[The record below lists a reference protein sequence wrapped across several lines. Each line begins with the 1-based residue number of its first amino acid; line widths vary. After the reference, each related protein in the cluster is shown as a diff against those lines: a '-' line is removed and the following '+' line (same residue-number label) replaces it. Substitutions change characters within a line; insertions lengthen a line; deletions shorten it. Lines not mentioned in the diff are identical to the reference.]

1 MRKSMVFRPIKWL
14 FCSLN
19 PILVEELL
27 DHISAEIYQKS
38 YVVVDG
44 FVDEEFRK
52 ALLEEQIGLVGQ
64 GKFRHA
70 AIGKGGQKQVRTE
83 IRSDEV
89 LWMDADELSPL
100 QTVYWE
106 KIEEIRKVLNQRCFL
121 GLRSF
126 EGHFARYPIGSFY
139 KKHLDQFHT
148 VPHRVVT
155 VILYLN
161 DAWTSEDG
169 GALRMY
175 LPQED
180 GSERIEDVLPLGGR
194 LVVFLSG
201 EIPHEVLPTKKERIS
216 ITGWLRDID

>member
-1 MRKSMVFRPIKWL
+1 M
-14 FCSLN
+14 
-19 PILVEELL
+19 EDLL
-27 DHISAEIYQKS
+27 DQISSEIYQKS
-38 YVVVDG
+38 YVIIDD
-44 FVDEEFRK
+44 FVDEEFRR
-52 ALLEEQIGLVGQ
+52 ALLAEQNELVRQ

-70 AIGKGGQKQVRTE
+70 AVGKGGQKQVRTE

-89 LWMDADELSPL
+89 YWMDADELSPL
-100 QTVYWE
+100 QKTYWE
-106 KIEEIRKVLNQRCFL
+106 KVDEIRKVLNQRCFL

-126 EGHFARYPIGSFY
+126 EGHFAKYPVGSFY
-139 KKHLDQFHT
+139 KRHLDQFHA

-161 DAWTSEDG
+161 ESWTAEDE

-175 LPQED
+175 FPQED
-180 GSERIEDVLPLGGR
+180 GTEQIEDVLPLGGR

-216 ITGWLRDID
+216 ITGWLKDID

>member
-1 MRKSMVFRPIKWL
+1 M
-14 FCSLN
+14 
-19 PILVEELL
+19 EEQL

-38 YVVVDG
+38 YVVVDN
-44 FVDEEFRK
+44 FVDKEFQS
-52 ALLEEQIGLVGQ
+52 ALLAEQMQLLGQ

-70 AIGKGGQKQVRTE
+70 AVGKGGQKQVRTE
-83 IRSDEV
+83 IRGDEV
-89 LWMDADELSPL
+89 HWMDADDLSPL
-100 QTVYWE
+100 QAAYWE
-106 KIEEIRKVLNQRCFL
+106 KLEEIRKALNQRCFL

-139 KKHLDQFHT
+139 KRHLDQFQA

-161 DAWTSEDG
+161 DSWTQEEE

-175 LPQED
+175 ISQED
-180 GSERIEDVLPLGGR
+180 GSELIEDVLPVGGR
-194 LVVFLSG
+194 LVIFLSG

-216 ITGWLRDID
+216 ITGWFRNID

>member
-1 MRKSMVFRPIKWL
+1 M
-14 FCSLN
+14 
-19 PILVEELL
+19 EDLL
-27 DHISAEIYQKS
+27 DHISSEIYQNS
-38 YVVVDG
+38 YVIVDN
-44 FVDEEFRK
+44 FINEDFRK
-52 ALLEEQIGLVGQ
+52 ALLEEQIHLVNQ

-70 AIGKGGQKQVRTE
+70 AVGKGGQKQVRTE

-100 QTVYWE
+100 QAAYWD
-106 KIEEIRKVLNQRCFL
+106 KIEEIRQALNRRCFL
-121 GLRSF
+121 GLKSF

-139 KKHLDQFHT
+139 KRHLDQFQA

-161 DAWTSEDG
+161 DSWTSEDE

-175 LPQED
+175 FPLED
-180 GSERIEDVLPLGGR
+180 GTERIEDVYPLGGR

-216 ITGWLRDID
+216 ITGWLRNID

>member
-1 MRKSMVFRPIKWL
+1 M
-14 FCSLN
+14 
-19 PILVEELL
+19 EDLL

-38 YVVVDG
+38 YVIVDD
-44 FVDEEFRK
+44 FVDERFRS
-52 ALLEEQIGLVGQ
+52 ALLSEQTQLVSQ
-64 GKFRHA
+64 GKFKHA
-70 AIGKGGQKQVRTE
+70 AVGKGGQKQVRTE

-89 LWMDADELSPL
+89 LWMDMAELTPL
-100 QTVYWE
+100 QAAYWG
-106 KIEEIRKVLNQRCFL
+106 KIEEIRQVLNQRCFL

-126 EGHFARYPIGSFY
+126 EGHFASYSVGSFY
-139 KKHLDQFHT
+139 KRHLDQFHA

-161 DAWTSEDG
+161 DSWTPEDE

-175 LPQED
+175 FPQED
-180 GSERIEDVLPLGGR
+180 GSELIEDVLPLGGR

-216 ITGWLRDID
+216 ITGWLRNID

>member
-1 MRKSMVFRPIKWL
+1 M
-14 FCSLN
+14 
-19 PILVEELL
+19 EEVL
-27 DHISAEIYQKS
+27 DRISAEIYQNS
-38 YVVVDG
+38 YVIIDD

-52 ALLEEQIGLVGQ
+52 ALLQEQTELLEKGM
-64 GKFRHA
+64 FRHA
-70 AIGKGGQKQVRTE
+70 AVGKGGQMQVRTE

-89 LWMDADELSPL
+89 LWMDQDHLSPL
-100 QTVYWE
+100 QAAYWE
-106 KIEEIRKVLNQRCFL
+106 KIEQIRQVLNQRCFL

-139 KKHLDQFHT
+139 KKHLDQFHA

-161 DAWTSEDG
+161 DSWSAEDE

-175 LPQED
+175 FPQED
-180 GSERIEDVLPLGGR
+180 GSERIADVLPLGGR
-194 LVVFLSG
+194 LVVFLSA

-216 ITGWLRDID
+216 ITGWLRNID

>member
-1 MRKSMVFRPIKWL
+1 M
-14 FCSLN
+14 
-19 PILVEELL
+19 EEVL
-27 DHISAEIYQKS
+27 DRISSEIYQNS
-38 YVVVDG
+38 YVIIDD
-44 FVDEEFRK
+44 FIDENFRI
-52 ALLEEQIGLVGQ
+52 ALLQEQTELIEKGM
-64 GKFRHA
+64 FRHA
-70 AIGKGGQKQVRTE
+70 AVGKGGQKQVRTE

-89 LWMDADELSPL
+89 LWMDPESLSPL
-100 QTVYWE
+100 QAAYWE
-106 KIEEIRKVLNQRCFL
+106 KVEQIRQALNQRCFL

-139 KKHLDQFHT
+139 KKHLDQFHA

-161 DAWTSEDG
+161 DSWSTENE

-175 LPQED
+175 FPQED
-180 GSERIEDVLPLGGR
+180 GRELYEDVLPLGGR

-216 ITGWLRDID
+216 ITGWLRNID

>member
-1 MRKSMVFRPIKWL
+1 MDD
-14 FCSLN
+14 
-19 PILVEELL
+19 IL
-27 DHISAEIYQKS
+27 DRISAEIYQNS
-38 YVVVDG
+38 YVVIDD
-44 FVDEEFRK
+44 FVDEEFRR
-52 ALLEEQIGLVGQ
+52 ALLNEQIQLVNE

-70 AIGKGGQKQVRTE
+70 AVGKGGQKQVRTE

-100 QTVYWE
+100 QAAYWE
-106 KIEEIRKVLNQRCFL
+106 KVEEIRKVLNQRCFL

-139 KKHLDQFHT
+139 KRHLDQFHA

-161 DAWTSEDG
+161 EKWTEEDS

-175 LPQED
+175 F
-180 GSERIEDVLPLGGR
+180 SEEGGTERYEDVLPLGGR

>member
-1 MRKSMVFRPIKWL
+1 M
-14 FCSLN
+14 
-19 PILVEELL
+19 EDQL
-27 DHISAEIYQKS
+27 DHISSEIYQKS
-38 YVVVDG
+38 YVIVDN
-44 FVDEEFRK
+44 FVDEEFRR
-52 ALLEEQIGLVGQ
+52 ALLAEQIELVNQ

-89 LWMDADELSPL
+89 LWIDSDDLSPL
-100 QTVYWE
+100 QKTFWD
-106 KIEEIRKVLNQRCFL
+106 KIDEIRKTLNQRCFL

-126 EGHFARYPIGSFY
+126 EGHFARYPVGSFY
-139 KKHLDQFHT
+139 KRHLDQFHA

-161 DAWTSEDG
+161 EYWTSDDE

-175 LPQED
+175 FPQED
-180 GSERIEDVLPLGGR
+180 GSELVEDVLPLGGR